1 MSPLQK
7 KHSHFHRISAVFL
20 VVSVAYLFYEI
31 YRFDGYGD
39 LLTALNKNLGHNF
52 IFLIAVILLLPLNWL
67 IEAYKWKQVCF
78 HLEKF
83 TLGTALKAVLAG
95 TSTGFITPN
104 RLGDIVG
111 RMHFLKEYNRKAAI
125 SLAVVNSFSQN
136 IAILLPGIPLAL
148 LFFMQQRSEI
158 RLDTYIIVLS
168 AFMLLFIF
176 GMFMLPFAS
185 KHIRNEKLQQYFN
198 GLKNYTIKD
207 ISLITVWSLFRF
219 TIFSL
224 QLFFLLRFF
233 GVDLSFTQAL
243 TGIPVTYL
251 LITFTPSF
259 AFSEALIRGSW
270 AVFVIG
276 RFSDNSPGILM
287 AGIGLWFINVIL
299 PVLIGN
305 AMIAFKKRDSKNIN
319 R

>member
-1 MSPLQK
+1 MSPSPQ
-7 KHSHFHRISAVFL
+7 KHSHFHRISVVFL
-20 VVSVAYLFYEI
+20 VVSVAYLSYEI
-31 YRFDGYGD
+31 YRFEGYGE
-39 LLTALNKNLGHNF
+39 LFTALNKNLGDNF
-52 IFLIAVILLLPLNWL
+52 IFLIGVILLLPFNWL
-67 IEAYKWKQVCF
+67 AEAYKWKQVCL
-78 HLEKF
+78 HIEKL
-83 TLGTALKAVLAG
+83 TLVTALKAVLAG
-95 TSTGFITPN
+95 TSTGFVTPN

-111 RMHFLKEYNRKAAI
+111 RMHFLNEDNRKAAI
-125 SLAVVNSFSQN
+125 SLAAVNSLSQN

-148 LFFMQQRSEI
+148 LFFMQQKTEI
-158 RLDTYIIVLS
+158 RSGTYLIVLS
-168 AFMLLFIF
+168 AFMLLFIL
-176 GMFMLPFAS
+176 GMFMLLLAS
-185 KHIRNEKLQQYFN
+185 KHIRNEKLQQYFT

-207 ISLITVWSLFRF
+207 ISWITAWSVFRF

-233 GVDLSFTQAL
+233 DVDLSFTQAF

-276 RFSDNSPGILM
+276 EFSDNSPGILM
-287 AGIGLWFINVIL
+287 AGVGLWFINVIL

-305 AMIAFKKRDSKNIN
+305 TMIALKKARVNY
-319 R
+319 